1 MAVNCCQQA
10 AFGSNDSTSS
20 SSATITAEPAGLTNV
35 RLSGGDS
42 TLPGVQFEL
51 PPLPLGGLDPDPAAA
66 NLAEGAEAAA
76 VELVQD
82 PAQLALTAFQ
92 LAAECHVGH
101 AYPRKA
107 YEDRLCGNCNRPG
120 IAGTA
125 YPPQSV
131 APAAGSPPHALVVPM
146 PSGLG
151 QLGCDCVA
159 QQQLQQRCGPV
170 AARGPASAAQL
181 HALQLAPAAGPARAA
196 QLMPQQY
203 RCILGFSHSAAQP
216 GRVAGATARAAVRPL
231 RLCCQHGAGRAP
243 PPPPPSLSVSLRIT
257 TRCMLPRPCP
267 AMVAGD
273 KHQTG
278 MERSPGC
285 HC

>member
-1 MAVNCCQQA
+1 M
-10 AFGSNDSTSS
+10 
-20 SSATITAEPAGLTNV
+20 
-35 RLSGGDS
+35 
-42 TLPGVQFEL
+42 
-51 PPLPLGGLDPDPAAA
+51 
-66 NLAEGAEAAA
+66 
-76 VELVQD
+76 QD

-107 YEDRLCGNCNRPG
+107 YEDRQCGNCNRPG

-181 HALQLAPAAGPARAA
+181 HALQLAPAAGPARVA

-216 GRVAGATARAAVRPL
+216 GRVAGATAQAAVRPL

-243 PPPPPSLSVSLRIT
+243 PPPPPSLSGDTPSGSRRAACCPGRAQLWWLATNTRQAWREAQAAIVDRRVASHRIVSEEAEGGIISQSQASAGRPLPPFCTSSTRIS
-257 TRCMLPRPCP
+257 L
-267 AMVAGD
+267 
-273 KHQTG
+273 
-278 MERSPGC
+278 
-285 HC
+285 